1 MNDVFL
7 TSIGMQMTFEKF
19 LPTDDS
25 RVRLKLFGQRF
36 FEGHL
41 TVPVYLSIT
50 LFNAVSVVKWL
61 KY

>member
-7 TSIGMQMTFEKF
+7 TSIGSEVTIEKF

-25 RVRLKLFGQRF
+25 RVCLKLFGQRV

-41 TVPVYLSIT
+41 TVPVYLSIM
-50 LFNAVSVVKWL
+50 LFNTVSECRI
-61 KY
+61 

>member
-7 TSIGMQMTFEKF
+7 TSIGSEVTIEKF

-25 RVRLKLFGQRF
+25 RVRLKLFGQRV

-41 TVPVYLSIT
+41 TVPAYLSIM
-50 LFNAVSVVKWL
+50 LFNTVSECL
-61 KY
+61 I